1 MLRLRPVMRVGGA
14 IRIGKSQMKT
24 GPKCTVCAHDERW
37 RIELLRAGG
46 ASLDSLAT
54 KFGLSKDA
62 IGRHWHNHVSAE
74 MKASY
79 LVGPAQLA
87 DLAAKAADEGAS
99 VLDHFR
105 AVRTMLMSQ
114 LAATTEAGDA
124 RGAAIVAGQLVG
136 VLEKIGKVTGEIATI
151 AQGTINIQN
160 NVAIV
165 NSPQFA
171 KAQAAILRA
180 LAPHGAARAAV
191 VAALHELDAETA
203 ADGLRAG
210 RAPMVID
217 AVALPPPCP
226 IPLPEPTP

>member
-1 MLRLRPVMRVGGA
+1 VFVALSFFLYF
-14 IRIGKSQMKT
+14 
-24 GPKCTVCAHDERW
+24 
-37 RIELLRAGG
+37 LL
-46 ASLDSLAT
+46 SFFYLSV
-54 KFGLSKDA
+54 LSKDA

-87 DLAAKAADEGAS
+87 ELAEKAADEGAS

-151 AQGTINIQN
+151 AQGTINVTN

-171 KAQAAILRA
+171 KVQAAQLAA
-180 LAPHGAARAAV
+180 LAPYPEARAAV
-191 VAALHELDAETA
+191 VAAWRKLDAEGSDERPT
-203 ADGLRAG
+203 G

-217 AVALPPPCP
+217 AVALPPCP
-226 IPLPEPTP
+226 VPLPETNA

>member
-1 MLRLRPVMRVGGA
+1 M
-14 IRIGKSQMKT
+14 QMKT

-87 DLAAKAADEGAS
+87 ELAAKAADEGAS

-105 AVRTMLMSQ
+105 CVRTLLMSQ

-171 KAQAAILRA
+171 KVQAAQLAA
-180 LAPHGAARAAV
+180 LAPFPEARAAV
-191 VAALHELDAETA
+191 VAAWRALE
-203 ADGLRAG
+203 ADGTDGPRQIAKA
-210 RAPMVID
+210 APMVID
-217 AVALPPPCP
+217 AVALPPCP
-226 IPLPEPTP
+226 VPASGDYR

>member
-1 MLRLRPVMRVGGA
+1 
-14 IRIGKSQMKT
+14 MKT
-24 GPKCTVCAHDERW
+24 GPKCTVCSHDERW

-46 ASLDSLAT
+46 ASLESLAS

-191 VAALHELDAETA
+191 VAALHELDAE
-203 ADGLRAG
+203 GAG
-210 RAPMVID
+210 DERHPTRPPLVPRHRD
-217 AVALPPPCP
+217 YDSLEVAG
-226 IPLPEPTP
+226 

>member
-1 MLRLRPVMRVGGA
+1 LSKP
-14 IRIGKSQMKT
+14 

-37 RIELLRAGG
+37 RIELLHAGG
-46 ASLDSLAT
+46 ASLSSLAE

-62 IGRHWHNHVSAE
+62 IGRHWNNHVSQE
-74 MKASY
+74 IKASY

-87 DLAAKAADEGAS
+87 DLAAKAAEEGAS

-114 LAATTEAGDA
+114 MAATTEAGDA

-151 AQGTINIQN
+151 AQGTINVTN

-165 NSPQFA
+165 NSPEFA
-171 KAQAAILRA
+171 KVQAAILRA
-180 LAPHGAARAAV
+180 LAPHSAARAAV
-191 VAALHELDAETA
+191 VEALRELDTETVTDA
-203 ADGLRAG
+203 PSRR
-210 RAPMVID
+210 RAPLVIEHEPSQLPPCP
-217 AVALPPPCP
+217 VALPSNANV
-226 IPLPEPTP
+226 

>member
-1 MLRLRPVMRVGGA
+1 M
-14 IRIGKSQMKT
+14 KS

-87 DLAAKAADEGAS
+87 DLAEKAADEGAS

-114 LAATTEAGDA
+114 FAATTEAGDA
-124 RGAAIVAGQLVG
+124 RSAAIVAGQLVG

-165 NSPQFA
+165 NSPQFSRV
-171 KAQAAILRA
+171 QSAILRA

-191 VAALHELDAETA
+191 VAALKELDAETA
-203 ADGLRAG
+203 DGS

-217 AVALPPPCP
+217 ATPLPPLCP
-226 IPLPEPTP
+226 VPLPKPFQ

>member
-1 MLRLRPVMRVGGA
+1 MLKR
-14 IRIGKSQMKT
+14 

-37 RIELLRAGG
+37 RIELLHAGG
-46 ASLDSLAT
+46 ASLNSLAE

-62 IGRHWHNHVSAE
+62 IGRHWNNHVSKE
-74 MKASY
+74 IKASY

-87 DLAAKAADEGAS
+87 DLAAKAAEEGAS

-105 AVRTMLMSQ
+105 AIRTMLMSQ
-114 LAATTEAGDA
+114 MAATTEAGDA

-171 KAQAAILRA
+171 KVQAAILRA

-191 VAALHELDAETA
+191 VDALRELDAETA
-203 ADGLRAG
+203 GDVMKPG
-210 RAPMVID
+210 RAPMVIEH
-217 AVALPPPCP
+217 VPTIPPCP
-226 IPLPEPTP
+226 VPARSDVNVQ

>member
-1 MLRLRPVMRVGGA
+1 
-14 IRIGKSQMKT
+14 MKT

-74 MKASY
+74 LKASY

-87 DLAAKAADEGAS
+87 ELAAKAADEGAS

-124 RGAAIVAGQLVG
+124 RGAAIVASQLVG

-171 KAQAAILRA
+171 KVQAAQLAA
-180 LAPHGAARAAV
+180 LAPFPEARAAV
-191 VAALHELDAETA
+191 VAAWRALEANG
-203 ADGLRAG
+203 ADGPRPMA
-210 RAPMVID
+210 RAPLVID

-226 IPLPEPTP
+226 VPAPEASR

>member
-1 MLRLRPVMRVGGA
+1 MPRKP
-14 IRIGKSQMKT
+14 
-24 GPKCTVCAHDERW
+24 GPTCTVCAHDERW

-46 ASLDSLAT
+46 ASLEALAS
-54 KFGLSKDA
+54 KFGLSADA
-62 IGRHWHNHVSAE
+62 IGRHWRNHVSTE
-74 MKASY
+74 LKASY

-87 DLAAKAADEGAS
+87 DLAATAAKEGAS

-114 LAATTEAGDA
+114 LATMTEAGDA
-124 RGAAIVAGQLVG
+124 RGAAIVATPLVS

-165 NSPQFA
+165 NSPAFA
-171 KAQAAILRA
+171 KVQAAILRA

-191 VAALHELDAETA
+191 VAALRELDTDAAETK
-203 ADGLRAG
+203 
-210 RAPMVID
+210 APVVIEH
-217 AVALPPPCP
+217 LPACP
-226 IPLPEPTP
+226 IPLPSVAHD

>member
-1 MLRLRPVMRVGGA
+1 
-14 IRIGKSQMKT
+14 MKT

-46 ASLDSLAT
+46 ASLDSLAA

-62 IGRHWHNHVSAE
+62 IGRHWHNHVSDE
-74 MKASY
+74 IKASY

-124 RGAAIVAGQLVG
+124 RGAAIVAGQLVS

-171 KAQAAILRA
+171 RVQAAILRA
-180 LAPHGAARAAV
+180 LAPHSAARAAV
-191 VAALHELDAETA
+191 VEALRELDAETVTDA
-203 ADGLRAG
+203 AGSG
-210 RAPMVID
+210 RAPIVID
-217 AVALPPPCP
+217 AVPLLPPCP
-226 IPLPEPTP
+226 VSLPETAP

>member
-1 MLRLRPVMRVGGA
+1 MLKR
-14 IRIGKSQMKT
+14 
-24 GPKCTVCAHDERW
+24 GPKCTVCNHDERW
-37 RIELLRAGG
+37 RIELLHAGG
-46 ASLDSLAT
+46 ASLSSLAE

-62 IGRHWHNHVSAE
+62 IGRHWNNHVSAE
-74 MKASY
+74 IKASY
-79 LVGPAQLA
+79 LIGPAQLA
-87 DLAAKAADEGAS
+87 DLAAKAAEEGAS

-114 LAATTEAGDA
+114 MAATTEAGDA

-171 KAQAAILRA
+171 KVQAAILRA
-180 LAPHGAARAAV
+180 LAPHGAARMAV
-191 VAALHELDAETA
+191 VDALRELDAETA
-203 ADGLRAG
+203 TDVTRPG
-210 RAPMVID
+210 RAPVVID
-217 AVALPPPCP
+217 AVPLLPPCP
-226 IPLPEPTP
+226 IPLPESVQ